1 MKILMVVGKFPVLS
15 QLFILNQITGL
26 IDRGHQV
33 DICGLEGFSDE
44 TNVHPQVK
52 TYHLLERLY
61 TAPPLPDNYLL
72 RLIKGL
78 NLLILNGYKKPKFLL
93 QFLAG
98 FKYGKK
104 ALSLRLLYTM
114 IPFIQK
120 NKYDIIHCQF
130 GVYGE
135 LVTLLRELGLVQGTL
150 ITSFRGFDIS
160 EYPRSSSANVYNRLF
175 KTGDLFLANCD
186 FFRQAAIKL
195 GCPKSKILV
204 HYSGIDTNKFT
215 FHPHPF
221 PKNNRIRIVTI
232 GRLVEKKGIEYV
244 IQAINYVIQIHQNI
258 ECDIV
263 GDGPLLQKL
272 EVMIDQLE
280 LREKIHLLGAKNQQ
294 EIIDIMKKAHL
305 FVAPSITSKNGD
317 QDAPINTLKEAM
329 AMGLPVISTYHGGI
343 PELVEDGVSGFL
355 VPEKDAQA
363 IADKLQYLIEHP
375 EIWVSMGERGR
386 QFVET
391 HYNMNKLNDELVN
404 IYSQALHPG
413 R

>member
-135 LVTLLRELGLVQGTL
+135 LVTLLRELGLVQGKL

-160 EYPRSSSANVYNRLF
+160 EYPRASSPNVYDRLF

-195 GCPKSKILV
+195 GCPESKILV
-204 HYSGIDTNKFT
+204 HYSGIDTNKFA
-215 FHPHPF
+215 FLPHPF
-221 PKNNRIRIVTI
+221 PKNSNIRIVTI

-244 IQAINYVIQIHQNI
+244 IQAINYLVKIHQNI
-258 ECDIV
+258 KCDIV
-263 GDGPLLQKL
+263 GDGPLRQKL
-272 EVMIDQLE
+272 EVMITQLE
-280 LREKIHLLGAKNQQ
+280 LQGKINLLGAKNQQ
-294 EIIDIMKKAHL
+294 EIIEIMSKSHL

-363 IADKLQYLIEHP
+363 LTDKLQYLIEHP
-375 EIWVSMGERGR
+375 QIWVSMGERGR

-404 IYSQALHPG
+404 IYYHALSQG